1 MRLALLIAVGVAASG
16 CASVSNEAPA
26 GLSAPDSARM
36 SAIESQAARY
46 GTRVYWINPPLK
58 PASRDVPKPREGT

>member
-1 MRLALLIAVGVAASG
+1 MRLALLLAAILSA
-16 CASVSNEAPA
+16 CAAVSNDGPSGFAP
-26 GLSAPDSARM
+26 PDSARM

-58 PASRDVPKPREGT
+58 PASPAPPKLREGT